1 MATRNLKPG
10 RWNCSPRPL
19 CVAVLVALAVGAAAC
34 ASRAPSF
41 GPAGI
46 DDSRRALDAWA
57 TALERADSLGPARL
71 LYDAKMSEGLVKFPG
86 TLAVEARPDR
96 LEATLTG
103 PFGSPIARYASGVL
117 EAKGARPIP
126 LEPEELRAVLA
137 GVWKSPARVE
147 GARAGESLL
156 RFSGRDPVEAVLDVG
171 QARLQT
177 LKIERPEADLVATY
191 SGRLDPWPEK
201 ITIQDRRTGK
211 MLQLT
216 LVAKEPASP
225 SAP

>member
-1 MATRNLKPG
+1 LRARAESRPIRLAILAALVTAAAT
-10 RWNCSPRPL
+10 
-19 CVAVLVALAVGAAAC
+19 AC
-34 ASRAPSF
+34 ASRAPAF
-41 GPAGI
+41 GPAGV
-46 DDSRRALDAWA
+46 DESRRALDAWA

-71 LYDAKMSEGLVKFPG
+71 LYDAKMSEGLVKVPG
-86 TLAVEARPDR
+86 TLAVEALPGH

-103 PFGSPIARYASGVL
+103 PFGSPIARYVSGVL

-137 GVWKSPARVE
+137 GVWRTPARVE

-156 RFSGRDPVEAVLDVG
+156 RFTGRDPVEAVLDVG

-177 LKIERPEADLVATY
+177 LKIERPEAELVATY
-191 SGRLDPWPEK
+191 SGRRDPWPER
-201 ITIQDRRTGK
+201 IRIEDRRTGK

-216 LVAKEPASP
+216 LVAKEPAS
-225 SAP
+225 APASQP

>member
-1 MATRNLKPG
+1 LLERA
-10 RWNCSPRPL
+10 SFAPRRFRL
-19 CVAVLVALAVGAAAC
+19 AVLVALVVGAASC
-34 ASRAPSF
+34 ASRAPAF

-71 LYDAKMSEGLVKFPG
+71 LYEAKMSEGLVKFPG
-86 TLAVEARPDR
+86 TLAVEARPDH

-103 PFGSPIARYASGVL
+103 PFGSPIARYVSGVL

-137 GVWKSPARVE
+137 GVWRTPARVE

-171 QARLQT
+171 QARLET

-201 ITIQDRRTGK
+201 ITIRDRRTGK
-211 MLQLT
+211 MLELT
-216 LVAKEPASP
+216 LVAKEPASAVSP
-225 SAP
+225 

>member
-1 MATRNLKPG
+1 LTT
-10 RWNCSPRPL
+10 WNSELGTWNRSPRRL
-19 CVAVLVALAVGAAAC
+19 RFVVLVALLVATASC
-34 ASRAPSF
+34 ASRPPAF

-46 DDSRRALDAWA
+46 DDSRRALEAWTA
-57 TALERADSLGPARL
+57 ALERADSLGPARL
-71 LYDAKMSEGLVKFPG
+71 LYDAKMSEGFVKVPG

-103 PFGSPIARYASGVL
+103 PFGSPIARYASGIL
-117 EAKGARPIP
+117 EAKGAPPFP

-137 GVWKSPARVE
+137 GVWRTPARVE

-156 RFSGRDPVEAVLDVG
+156 RFTGRDPVEAVLDVG
-171 QARLQT
+171 QARLET
-177 LKIERPEADLVATY
+177 LKIERPEAELVATY
-191 SGRLDPWPEK
+191 SGRLDPWPER

-216 LVAKEPASP
+216 LVAREPASAT
-225 SAP
+225 AP